1 MDEIVENIYETHRPM
16 WWASV
21 EAFAAMVKKQLII
34 MTRYPVN
41 FISSF
46 VQIFIIILMF
56 AFAAMMFG
64 PGGVDSGGE
73 SGGAGGVMMFGFV
86 LFMFLSDTLWA
97 IGYNIRWEQHEGT
110 LESLY
115 LTPANK
121 FASLVSRVT
130 VSLVWT
136 GLNVLGALLFVQYAL
151 GRLPFHN
158 LGLAC
163 YILMMTL
170 SGTFGFGF
178 AFAAYT
184 LLVKESAQLAANFL
198 QFALLVLC
206 GMFFPFSALPST
218 VRFVS
223 RLIPLSYSVDAFRS
237 TLMGYPPGFPELL
250 PLDSELIIVTV
261 FGLLMPW
268 LGYVLYKAA
277 ERKVRT
283 DGSLAEF

>member
-1 MDEIVENIYETHRPM
+1 MTIELHDAPQSR
-16 WWASV
+16 WAASI
-21 EAFAAMVKKQLII
+21 EAFISMVKKQLII

-41 FISSF
+41 FLASF
-46 VQIFIIILMF
+46 VTTMVVILMF
-56 AFAAMMFG
+56 AFAAFMFN
-64 PGGVDSGGE
+64 PGGMESGGE
-73 SGGAGGVMMFGFV
+73 GGVAGGVMMFGFV

-136 GLNVLGALLFVQYAL
+136 GLNVLAALLFVQYML

-158 LGLAC
+158 PGLAL
-163 YILMMTL
+163 YILIMSL

-198 QFALLVLC
+198 QFFLLVVC
-206 GMFFPFSALPST
+206 GMFFPFAAHPQA
-218 VRFVS
+218 VRYVS
-223 RLIPLSYSVDAFRS
+223 YAIPLSYSVDAFRS
-237 TLMGYPPGFPELL
+237 TLMDYPPGFPELL
-250 PLDSELIIVTV
+250 PIETELIIVTG
-261 FGLLMPW
+261 FGLLMPL
-268 LGYVLYKAA
+268 LGYILYKAA

>member
-1 MDEIVENIYETHRPM
+1 VTIKGHNIPHPI

-21 EAFAAMVKKQLII
+21 ETFASMVKKQLII

-41 FISSF
+41 FITSF

-56 AFAAMMFG
+56 TFAALMFN
-64 PGGVDSGGE
+64 PGGVELGGE
-73 SGGAGGVMMFGFV
+73 SGQTGGVMMFGFI

-97 IGYNIRWEQHEGT
+97 IGYGIRWEQHEGT

-130 VSLVWT
+130 ISLVWT
-136 GLNVLGALLFVQYAL
+136 GLNVVAALLFVQYAL

-158 LGLAC
+158 VGLAF
-163 YILMMTL
+163 YILVMTL

-198 QFALLVLC
+198 QFTLLVLC
-206 GMFFPFSALPST
+206 GMFFPFSALPAM
-218 VRFVS
+218 VRAVS

-250 PLDSELIIVTV
+250 PIGFELIIVTG
-261 FGLLMPW
+261 FGLLMPV

-277 ERKVRT
+277 ERRVRT